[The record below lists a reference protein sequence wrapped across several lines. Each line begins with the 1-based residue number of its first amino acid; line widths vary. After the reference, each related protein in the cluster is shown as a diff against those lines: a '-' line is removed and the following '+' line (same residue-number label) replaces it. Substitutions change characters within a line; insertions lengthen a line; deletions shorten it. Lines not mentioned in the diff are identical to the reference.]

1 MATIPLT
8 VVLRSFRQCLFASVG
23 RQDPPPDDVL
33 TDKLQLQPVQRL
45 LNGNTVF
52 GPPLELIVGI
62 KVLLLHLGV
71 PYLPVVLRRLLH
83 VPSQASSDIE
93 GSHQV
98 TVPPG
103 YLQKPLRIE
112 LDAG

>member
-1 MATIPLT
+1 MATIPFCSSHSFF
-8 VVLRSFRQCLFASVG
+8 RSPFASVG
-23 RQDPPPDDVL
+23 RQDPPLYEVL

-45 LNGNTVF
+45 LDGNTVF

-62 KVLLLHLGV
+62 KVFLLHLGV
-71 PYLPVVLRRLLH
+71 PDLPMVLRRLLH